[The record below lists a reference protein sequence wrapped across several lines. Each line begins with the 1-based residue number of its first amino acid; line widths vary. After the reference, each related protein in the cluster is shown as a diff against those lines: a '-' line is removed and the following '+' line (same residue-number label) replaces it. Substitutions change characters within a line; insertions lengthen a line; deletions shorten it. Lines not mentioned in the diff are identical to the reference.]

1 MNFYFLL
8 LKAKGVS
15 IELTLPLF
23 ANQVN
28 SHKGFFRTGDHAC
41 IIGMGCRFWHF
52 LNLIVNLAQVGKHDE
67 FYLNAM

>member
-8 LKAKGVS
+8 MKAKGVS

-23 ANQVN
+23 ANRVN
-28 SHKGFFRTGDHAC
+28 SHKGFFRIGDQAC
-41 IIGMGCRFWHF
+41 IIGMGCRFWQL
-52 LNLIVNLAQVGKHDE
+52 LNLTVNLVQVAKHDE

>member
-1 MNFYFLL
+1 MGNGGMNFYFLL

-28 SHKGFFRTGDHAC
+28 SH
-41 IIGMGCRFWHF
+41 
-52 LNLIVNLAQVGKHDE
+52 
-67 FYLNAM
+67 